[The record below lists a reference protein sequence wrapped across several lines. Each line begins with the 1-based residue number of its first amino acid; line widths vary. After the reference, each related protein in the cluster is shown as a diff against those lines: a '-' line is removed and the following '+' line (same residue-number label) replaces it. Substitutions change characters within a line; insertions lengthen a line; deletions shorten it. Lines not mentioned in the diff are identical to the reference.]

1 MSQLIIDTHLH
12 SWNLDRV
19 AYPWLIPAF
28 GPIARTFEPAELES
42 QLAPAGV
49 THAVFVQA
57 ANSYADTEYM
67 AEMAAAHPWIS
78 GAVGWVPLLFPHVAG
93 RAIERLKGN
102 PLFRGV
108 RHLIHNEVDP
118 KWLLQAEVIEGLK
131 LLADAGLA
139 FDVVRDPAGAYGMYP
154 GRQREGA
161 KSEDGDR
168 PPGSTAHTQRA
179 GAVG

>member
-93 RAIERLKGN
+93 RADRTPQGE
-102 PLFRGV
+102 P
-108 RHLIHNEVDP
+108 
-118 KWLLQAEVIEGLK
+118 
-131 LLADAGLA
+131 A
-139 FDVVRDPAGAYGMYP
+139 FP
-154 GRQREGA
+154 GRT
-161 KSEDGDR
+161 
-168 PPGSTAHTQRA
+168 PPDP
-179 GAVG
+179 